1 MAHTHDMRKKQSM
14 AARLRDRLRA
24 RIKHLDEQ
32 IALTKADEERARQR
46 VEDAQANLAMLD
58 AQNAL
63 LQKQVEGGHTV
74 EEAREIASQLRAL
87 ADEYEKVARAVVDE

>member
-32 IALTKADEERARQR
+32 ITLTKAHEERARQR
-46 VEDAQANLAMLD
+46 VANALSDLALLD
-58 AQNAL
+58 AQDAL

-87 ADEYEKVARAVVDE
+87 ADEYEKVAHAVVDE